1 MKTYEGF
8 VYQNHN
14 FSMFVH
20 LLCQTKNTGSEMK
33 KKTKRKNAE
42 DEWTNEEMSC

>member
-33 KKTKRKNAE
+33 KITKDARSLIING
-42 DEWTNEEMSC
+42 MLG